1 MIHIIRF
8 TVMILIMRIEANRD
22 KKGKRKKIVI
32 KKKEAR
38 RCFGCRSSS
47 TRRRNGCAVFPCVPV
62 INDGGGGAPP
72 PPPPPPGKTKKK
84 AKGLHLAGQKGQKNA
99 PDGTISTS
107 NFRTCVCV
115 CVETSRLSSKSLR
128 PHFKN
133 APSFSGLHW
142 DSIGLDRFELFD
154 INFTRF
160 YLVLLG
166 FTGFYWVLLSPTV
179 F

>member
-72 PPPPPPGKTKKK
+72 PPPRPAKQKKRPRVFTWPGKKGKKMHRTE
-84 AKGLHLAGQKGQKNA
+84 LF
-99 PDGTISTS
+99 PRPTS
-107 NFRTCVCV
+107 ERVCV
-115 CVETSRLSSKSLR
+115 CVWKRLGSRPNRYVLISRTHPVFLDYTGTPLDWTGLNCLTSILR
-128 PHFKN
+128 
-133 APSFSGLHW
+133 G
-142 DSIGLDRFELFD
+142 
-154 INFTRF
+154 FTWF
-160 YLVLLG
+160 YWVLLG
-166 FTGFYWVLLSPTV
+166 FTGFC
-179 F
+179 

>member
-1 MIHIIRF
+1 MINIIRF

-72 PPPPPPGKTKKK
+72 PARQNKKK
-84 AKGLHLAGQKGQKNA
+84 GQGSSPGRAKRAKKCTGRNYFHVQLPNV
-99 PDGTISTS
+99 
-107 NFRTCVCV
+107 CVCV